1 VGGSGGGGFPAGW
14 WDFFGEIWSVAK
26 GNVANSFYHM
36 TAIALELDRKLQT
49 LDASTAASVE
59 RLVLDALEL
68 VDQRKKSTASAW
80 PDGFWSQIRDDFG
93 TEGFERPPQGEFEKS
108 ETW

>member
-1 VGGSGGGGFPAGW
+1 MAVELADPLKFAVLQKEVW
-14 WDFFGEIWSVAK
+14 RI
-26 GNVANSFYHM
+26 FYYM
-36 TAIALELDRKLQT
+36 TAIALELDRKLQS

-68 VDQRKKSTASAW
+68 VDQRKKSTASVW

-93 TEGFERPPQGEFEKS
+93 TEGIERPPQGEFEKR
-108 ETW
+108 EIW

>member
-1 VGGSGGGGFPAGW
+1 MIHLGYFLVTNIPR
-14 WDFFGEIWSVAK
+14 FFCA
-26 GNVANSFYHM
+26 H
-36 TAIALELDRKLQT
+36 

-68 VDQRKKSTASAW
+68 VDQREKSTASVW

-93 TEGFERPPQGEFEKS
+93 TEGIERPPQGEFEKR
-108 ETW
+108 EIW

>member
-1 VGGSGGGGFPAGW
+1 MLQKEVW
-14 WDFFGEIWSVAK
+14 RI
-26 GNVANSFYHM
+26 FYYM
-36 TAIALELDRKLQT
+36 TAIALELDRKLQS

-68 VDQRKKSTASAW
+68 VDQREKSTASVW

-93 TEGFERPPQGEFEKS
+93 TEGIERPPQGEFEKR
-108 ETW
+108 EIW

>member
-1 VGGSGGGGFPAGW
+1 MERIV
-14 WDFFGEIWSVAK
+14 
-26 GNVANSFYHM
+26 FYHM
-36 TAIALELDRKLQT
+36 TAIALELDRKLQS

-59 RLVLDALEL
+59 RLVLDALDL

-93 TEGFERPPQGEFEKS
+93 TEGLERPPQGEFEKR